1 VTLTVLNGP
10 PIFFTDLLPNYAFLA
25 GDPISLTAVVGG
37 TSPFTYGWYYNLST
51 ILQNGGRVSGANSN
65 SLTIANSQ
73 LSDSGTYQV
82 FATNSNGTTPST
94 AANVLVVP
102 TPGFNTNGAGWS
114 LNGVANYLSGS
125 VSNSLNLTTTTGQD
139 ASSFFADPVYVGGF
153 MASWT
158 YVDLNSAN
166 TPDSGADG
174 TCFVL
179 QNDPRGTAAEGGG
192 GGSLGVSGITPSAE
206 LEFNIYAGNAFGG
219 IGYAFASNG
228 VVAPDLTP
236 YPVDIASQN
245 PIYVQLTYLNGVLTM
260 TLTETNGAGGNYVYT
275 TSQTIN
281 IPSVVGG
288 QTAYVGFTGA
298 TGGTGSQQTVSDFNY
313 VALPALAVQVADPTD
328 VTLSWPTGVG
338 AYVLQQ
344 SSSLSSPSWSNVGG
358 TVTQSGNMNLETV
371 PSTGAQVF
379 YRLNLTYTPQ

>member
-1 VTLTVLNGP
+1 MPNATNANLTLVNIQPDLSGPDTYYVVASNSVAVTQSSSVTLTVLNGP

-51 ILQNGGRVSGANSN
+51 ILQNGGSGQRANSN

-102 TPGFNTNGAGWS
+102 TPGFNTNGVSWS

-125 VSNSLNLTTTTGQD
+125 VSTLNLTTTTGQD

-179 QNDPRGTAAEGGG
+179 QNDPRGTAGSSGGG

-206 LEFNIYAGNAFGG
+206 LEFKHLCGQRLWRHRLRLCLQRRGSPRFDAVSGG
-219 IGYAFASNG
+219 HREPE
-228 VVAPDLTP
+228 PDLR
-236 YPVDIASQN
+236 PVDVSQWR
-245 PIYVQLTYLNGVLTM
+245 
-260 TLTETNGAGGNYVYT
+260 
-275 TSQTIN
+275 SHH
-281 IPSVVGG
+281 
-288 QTAYVGFTGA
+288 
-298 TGGTGSQQTVSDFNY
+298 D
-313 VALPALAVQVADPTD
+313 AD
-328 VTLSWPTGVG
+328 
-338 AYVLQQ
+338 
-344 SSSLSSPSWSNVGG
+344 
-358 TVTQSGNMNLETV
+358 
-371 PSTGAQVF
+371 
-379 YRLNLTYTPQ
+379 